1 MFDRNVIETWLE
13 ICGKNGSCSPRCPYG
28 DEYEVP
34 NECRKHLM
42 TDAFTLLKEQE
53 ASEPKTGHWT
63 YLQNCANEG
72 VYCSECHTKMF
83 DRYPMKKKLSQF
95 CGHCGAKMEGAAK
108 WE

>member
-42 TDAFTLLKEQE
+42 TDAFTLLKEQDTKDDKWILE
-53 ASEPKTGHWT
+53 DEDTNSWGCPECGGMLTLNNGTPHEND
-63 YLQNCANEG
+63 LHFCP
-72 VYCSECHTKMF
+72 YCGTKLEE
-83 DRYPMKKKLSQF
+83 RAVKRQ
-95 CGHCGAKMEGAAK
+95 
-108 WE
+108 